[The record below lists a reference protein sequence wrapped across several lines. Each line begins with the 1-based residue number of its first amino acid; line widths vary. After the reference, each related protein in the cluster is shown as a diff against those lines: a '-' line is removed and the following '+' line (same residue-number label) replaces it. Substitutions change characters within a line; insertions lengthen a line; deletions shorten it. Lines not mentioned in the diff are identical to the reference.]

1 MGFFF
6 SFTLF
11 LAVYWFFRSPIPAAI
26 AGSIRRDG
34 VVAADTN
41 MSDAI
46 GLLSDEVRG
55 LREEVTEL
63 AERIDVSER
72 VLADLR
78 QRIALPGPSV
88 REWGM
93 RGGI

>member
-6 SFTLF
+6 SLTLF
-11 LAVYWFFRSPIPAAI
+11 VAVYWFFRSPLPAAI
-26 AGSIRRDG
+26 ADSMRRDG
-34 VVAADTN
+34 AVAAETN

-46 GLLSDEVRG
+46 GLLGDEMRG
-55 LREEVTEL
+55 LREEVAEL

-78 QRIALPGPSV
+78 QRIALPGSSV
-88 REWGM
+88 RG
-93 RGGI
+93 